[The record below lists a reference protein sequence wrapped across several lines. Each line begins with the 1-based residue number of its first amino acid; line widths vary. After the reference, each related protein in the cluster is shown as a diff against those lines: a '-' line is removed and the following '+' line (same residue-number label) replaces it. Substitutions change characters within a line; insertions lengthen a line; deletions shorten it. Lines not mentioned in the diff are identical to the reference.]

1 MSILTAF
8 GVQVINLCTELTNM
22 YPEDSFFKSGL
33 TAASLMKKTNP
44 RLMHNLIM
52 EKMSEYRDQI
62 FNEDDAFFAKEINK
76 MENNKKNESNT
87 ETETEPETKVDILNS
102 QADEDNF
109 NFILR
114 VRTYWDEMSPNTK
127 KQIWMYLKVLFK
139 LSDKLN

>member
-8 GVQVINLCTELTNM
+8 GVQIINLCTELTNM

-52 EKMSEYRDQI
+52 EKMSNYRDQI
-62 FNEDDAFFAKEINK
+62 FNEDDAFFANEISK
-76 MENNKKNESNT
+76 IENNKKTGEDT
-87 ETETEPETKVDILNS
+87 ETENNDNIN
-102 QADEDNF
+102 EDNF

-114 VRTYWDEMSPNTK
+114 VRTYWNEMSPNTK

-139 LSDKLN
+139 LSDKLNS

>member
-52 EKMSEYRDQI
+52 EKMSNYRDQI
-62 FNEDDAFFAKEINK
+62 FNEDDAFFANEINK
-76 MENNKKNESNT
+76 IENNKKSENTVTENT
-87 ETETEPETKVDILNS
+87 EGDNIN
-102 QADEDNF
+102 EDNF

-114 VRTYWDEMSPNTK
+114 VRTYWNQMTPNTK

-139 LSDKLN
+139 LSDKLNS

>member
-52 EKMSEYRDQI
+52 EKMSDYRDQI
-62 FNEDDAFFAKEINK
+62 FNEDDDFFANEINK
-76 MENNKKNESNT
+76 IENNKKTESNT
-87 ETETEPETKVDILNS
+87 EIEPETKADILNRRS
-102 QADEDNF
+102 DEDNF

-139 LSDKLN
+139 LSDRLN

>member
-8 GVQVINLCTELTNM
+8 GVQIINLCTELTNM

-52 EKMSEYRDQI
+52 EKMSNYRDQI
-62 FNEDDAFFAKEINK
+62 FNEDDAFFANEISK
-76 MENNKKNESNT
+76 IENNKKTEEDT
-87 ETETEPETKVDILNS
+87 ETENNDNIN
-102 QADEDNF
+102 EDNF

-114 VRTYWDEMSPNTK
+114 VRTYWNEMSPNTK

-139 LSDKLN
+139 LSDKLNS

>member
-52 EKMSEYRDQI
+52 EKMSDYRDQI
-62 FNEDDAFFAKEINK
+62 FNEDDDFFANEINK
-76 MENNKKNESNT
+76 IENNKKTESNT
-87 ETETEPETKVDILNS
+87 EIEKDTKVDILNRHS
-102 QADEDNF
+102 DEDNF

-127 KQIWMYLKVLFK
+127 NQIWMYLKVLFK
-139 LSDKLN
+139 LSDRLN

>member
-52 EKMSEYRDQI
+52 EKMSDYRDQI
-62 FNEDDAFFAKEINK
+62 FSEDDDFFANEINK
-76 MENNKKNESNT
+76 IENNKKPGEET
-87 ETETEPETKVDILNS
+87 ETETKNNGGDNIN
-102 QADEDNF
+102 EDNF

-114 VRTYWDEMSPNTK
+114 VRTYWNEMSPNTK

-139 LSDKLN
+139 LSDRLN

>member
-76 MENNKKNESNT
+76 MENNKKT
-87 ETETEPETKVDILNS
+87 ECDAETKVDILNS
-102 QADEDNF
+102 QSDEDNF

>member
-76 MENNKKNESNT
+76 MENNKKTESNT
-87 ETETEPETKVDILNS
+87 ETETKVDILNS
-102 QADEDNF
+102 QSDEDNF

-139 LSDKLN
+139 LSDRLN